1 MGLGDLKSKASEA
14 LSSDKA
20 EQVSDQ
26 ALDRAAKAAK
36 KVTGGKFDEKRTY
49 KVAVNSYVASV
60 ADYKRGDKDGT
71 RLHVKSVDEIMK
83 YLEQHP
89 SIDYKGAVRRTYT
102 GGEDMEK

>member
-36 KVTGGKFDEKRTY
+36 KVTGGKFDEKIDTVRD
-49 KVAVNSYVASV
+49 A
-60 ADYKRGDKDGT
+60 ADDRIGN
-71 RLHVKSVDEIMK
+71 
-83 YLEQHP
+83 
-89 SIDYKGAVRRTYT
+89 A
-102 GGEDMEK
+102 

>member
-36 KVTGGKFDEKRTY
+36 KATGGKFDSQVE
-49 KVAVNSYVASV
+49 
-60 ADYKRGDKDGT
+60 
-71 RLHVKSVDEIMK
+71 
-83 YLEQHP
+83 
-89 SIDYKGAVRRTYT
+89 AVRDAVDSKL
-102 GGEDMEK
+102 GSA

>member
-36 KVTGGKFDEKRTY
+36 KVTGGKYDAKIDSARD
-49 KVAVNSYVASV
+49 AV
-60 ADYKRGDKDGT
+60 DGK
-71 RLHVKSVDEIMK
+71 LGSD
-83 YLEQHP
+83 
-89 SIDYKGAVRRTYT
+89 
-102 GGEDMEK
+102 

>member
-36 KVTGGKFDEKRTY
+36 KATG
-49 KVAVNSYVASV
+49 
-60 ADYKRGDKDGT
+60 
-71 RLHVKSVDEIMK
+71 
-83 YLEQHP
+83 
-89 SIDYKGAVRRTYT
+89 
-102 GGEDMEK
+102 

>member
-36 KVTGGKFDEKRTY
+36 KVTGGKFDEKIESARD
-49 KVAVNSYVASV
+49 A
-60 ADYKRGDKDGT
+60 ADAKIGN
-71 RLHVKSVDEIMK
+71 
-83 YLEQHP
+83 
-89 SIDYKGAVRRTYT
+89 A
-102 GGEDMEK
+102 